1 MKKSFLTLL
10 KQKEIFKKLANE
22 KMTGIQDLSKQISY
36 RNLFYYFK
44 SKSAP
49 IKFLRFKT
57 PLSFYRNIKDIHITL
72 KKVEKDQKEFKSDV
86 NEKVRGNLSLK
97 SSDQFNTIK
106 YIKTF
111 YESREKVIKLFN
123 DYSNISS
130 KAKHTS
136 KQGEGLKMLTP
147 KQMLQRLP
155 IALAQVKA
163 GNNSE
168 NLLNEIKQIVY
179 SLYQSKKITKKYTIT

>member
-57 PLSFYRNIKDIHITL
+57 PLSFYRNIKDIH
-72 KKVEKDQKEFKSDV
+72 
-86 NEKVRGNLSLK
+86 
-97 SSDQFNTIK
+97 FNTRK
-106 YIKTF
+106 
-111 YESREKVIKLFN
+111 SRKR
-123 DYSNISS
+123 S
-130 KAKHTS
+130 K
-136 KQGEGLKMLTP
+136 
-147 KQMLQRLP
+147 R
-155 IALAQVKA
+155 I
-163 GNNSE
+163 
-168 NLLNEIKQIVY
+168 
-179 SLYQSKKITKKYTIT
+179 